1 MAFAN
6 AISGRKLIYILLPN
20 ILVTKKFLPEKKSN
34 ILAHQKPHGKENY
47 LNMASKIKKTIM
59 FLCCTILVLFVALS
73 AVFKVNFFQ
82 VIFLPTYIMNDELE
96 YYNGFLPQSK
106 ISCPYSISNY
116 QEKELD
122 MWYFKDLT
130 GKIKENLIG
139 KDFWVYNDNFDILFC
154 SNGKKYIR
162 NDTHFSSDV
171 TSDMVNSIS
180 FFEEHPVDVYK
191 KDIAMHNIS
200 LHLND
205 EDISKLTNIIIN
217 DEYCLDDLDEI
228 DNTQYL
234 YDLNIAWY
242 VIFELKNTEEFNYE
256 GLCVAGTQRYYIVY
270 YNDKMYLRDLNGNL
284 KFIPN
289 EIANKILNSELTLVK

>member
-6 AISGRKLIYILLPN
+6 VISGRKLIHILLFN
-20 ILVTKKFLPEKKSN
+20 ILIIRKKVKY
-34 ILAHQKPHGKENY
+34 IAHQKPHGKENY

-82 VIFLPTYIMNDELE
+82 VISLPTYIMNDELE

-256 GLCVAGTQRYYIVY
+256 GLCVAETQRYYIVY

>member
-6 AISGRKLIYILLPN
+6 VISGRKLIHILLFN
-20 ILVTKKFLPEKKSN
+20 ILIIRKKVKY
-34 ILAHQKPHGKENY
+34 IAHQKPHGKENY

-82 VIFLPTYIMNDELE
+82 VIFLPTYITSDELE

-122 MWYFKDLT
+122 MWYFNDLT
-130 GKIKENLIG
+130 GKIKENIIG

-154 SNGKKYIR
+154 SDGKKYIR
-162 NDTHFSSDV
+162 NDTHFSSDI

-180 FFEEHPVDVYK
+180 FFEEYPVDVYK
-191 KDIAMHNIS
+191 KDIAIRNIS
-200 LHLND
+200 PLLND
-205 EDISKLTNIIIN
+205 EDISELANIIIN
-217 DEYCLDDLDEI
+217 DEYCLDEI
-228 DNTQYL
+228 DITQYL

-242 VIFELKNTEEFNYE
+242 VIFELKNTEEFNYD
-256 GLCVAGTQRYYIVY
+256 GLCVAETQRYYIVY

>member
-6 AISGRKLIYILLPN
+6 AISGRKLIHILLFN
-20 ILVTKKFLPEKKSN
+20 ILIIRKKVKY
-34 ILAHQKPHGKENY
+34 IAHQKPHGKENY

-59 FLCCTILVLFVALS
+59 FFCCTILVLFVALS

-82 VIFLPTYIMNDELE
+82 VIFLPTYITNDELE

-122 MWYFKDLT
+122 MWYFNDLT
-130 GKIKENLIG
+130 GKIKENIIG

-154 SNGKKYIR
+154 SDGKKYIR

-171 TSDMVNSIS
+171 TSDIVNSIS
-180 FFEEHPVDVYK
+180 FFEEYPVDVYK
-191 KDIAMHNIS
+191 KDIAIRNIS
-200 LHLND
+200 PLLND
-205 EDISKLTNIIIN
+205 KDISELANIIIN
-217 DEYCLDDLDEI
+217 DEYCLDEI
-228 DNTQYL
+228 DTTQYL

-256 GLCVAGTQRYYIVY
+256 GLCVAETQRYYIVY

-289 EIANKILNSELTLVK
+289 EIANKILNSKIHIG

>member
-6 AISGRKLIYILLPN
+6 VISGHKLIHILLFN
-20 ILVTKKFLPEKKSN
+20 ILIIRKKVKY
-34 ILAHQKPHGKENY
+34 IAHQKPHGKENY

-82 VIFLPTYIMNDELE
+82 VIFLPTYITNDELE

-122 MWYFKDLT
+122 MWYFNDIT
-130 GKIKENLIG
+130 GKIKENIIG

-154 SNGKKYIR
+154 SDGKKYIR

-180 FFEEHPVDVYK
+180 FFEEYPVDVYK
-191 KDIAMHNIS
+191 EDIAIRNIS
-200 LHLND
+200 PLLND
-205 EDISKLTNIIIN
+205 EDISELANIIIN
-217 DEYCLDDLDEI
+217 DEYCLDEI
-228 DNTQYL
+228 DITQYL

-256 GLCVAGTQRYYIVY
+256 GLCVAETQRYYIVY

>member
-1 MAFAN
+1 
-6 AISGRKLIYILLPN
+6 
-20 ILVTKKFLPEKKSN
+20 
-34 ILAHQKPHGKENY
+34 
-47 LNMASKIKKTIM
+47 MASKIKKTIM

-82 VIFLPTYIMNDELE
+82 VIFLPTYITNDELE

-122 MWYFKDLT
+122 MWCFKDLT
-130 GKIKENLIG
+130 GKIKENIIG

-154 SNGKKYIR
+154 SDGKKYIR
-162 NDTHFSSDV
+162 NDTHFSSDI

-180 FFEEHPVDVYK
+180 FFEEYPVDVYK
-191 KDIAMHNIS
+191 KDIAIRNIS
-200 LHLND
+200 PLLND
-205 EDISKLTNIIIN
+205 EDISELANIIIN
-217 DEYCLDDLDEI
+217 DEYCLDEI
-228 DNTQYL
+228 DITQYL

-242 VIFELKNTEEFNYE
+242 VIFELKNTEEFNYD
-256 GLCVAGTQRYYIVY
+256 GLCVAETQRYYIVY

>member
-1 MAFAN
+1 M
-6 AISGRKLIYILLPN
+6 
-20 ILVTKKFLPEKKSN
+20 
-34 ILAHQKPHGKENY
+34 
-47 LNMASKIKKTIM
+47 
-59 FLCCTILVLFVALS
+59 
-73 AVFKVNFFQ
+73 
-82 VIFLPTYIMNDELE
+82 
-96 YYNGFLPQSK
+96 
-106 ISCPYSISNY
+106 
-116 QEKELD
+116 
-122 MWYFKDLT
+122 
-130 GKIKENLIG
+130 
-139 KDFWVYNDNFDILFC
+139 YNDNFDILFC

-191 KDIAMHNIS
+191 KDIAMYNIS

-217 DEYCLDDLDEI
+217 DEYCLDDLAEI

-242 VIFELKNTEEFNYE
+242 VIFELKNTKEFNYD
-256 GLCVAGTQRYYIVY
+256 GLCMAETQRYYIVN

>member
-1 MAFAN
+1 MAFEN

-256 GLCVAGTQRYYIVY
+256 GLCVAETQRYYIVY

>member
-1 MAFAN
+1 
-6 AISGRKLIYILLPN
+6 
-20 ILVTKKFLPEKKSN
+20 
-34 ILAHQKPHGKENY
+34 
-47 LNMASKIKKTIM
+47 MASKIKKTIM

-82 VIFLPTYIMNDELE
+82 VIFLPTYITSDELE

-130 GKIKENLIG
+130 GKIKENIIG
-139 KDFWVYNDNFDILFC
+139 KDFWVYNDNFDILFS

-191 KDIAMHNIS
+191 EDIAIRNISPLLNDKDISELA
-200 LHLND
+200 
-205 EDISKLTNIIIN
+205 NIIIN

-242 VIFELKNTEEFNYE
+242 VIFELKNTKEFNYE
-256 GLCVAGTQRYYIVY
+256 GLCVAETQRYYIVY

-289 EIANKILNSELTLVK
+289 EIANKIFNSELTLVK

>member
-1 MAFAN
+1 MTFAN
-6 AISGRKLIYILLPN
+6 AISGRKLIHILLFN
-20 ILVTKKFLPEKKSN
+20 ILIIRKKVKY
-34 ILAHQKPHGKENY
+34 IAHQKPHGKENY

-82 VIFLPTYIMNDELE
+82 VIFLPTYITNDELE

-122 MWYFKDLT
+122 MWYFNDLT
-130 GKIKENLIG
+130 GKIKENIIG

-154 SNGKKYIR
+154 SDGKKYIR

-171 TSDMVNSIS
+171 TSDIVNSIS
-180 FFEEHPVDVYK
+180 FFEEYPVDVYK
-191 KDIAMHNIS
+191 KDIAIRNIS
-200 LHLND
+200 PLLND
-205 EDISKLTNIIIN
+205 KDISELANIIIN
-217 DEYCLDDLDEI
+217 DEYCLDEI
-228 DNTQYL
+228 DTTQYL

-256 GLCVAGTQRYYIVY
+256 GLCVAETQRYYIVY

>member
-6 AISGRKLIYILLPN
+6 AISGRKLIHILLPN

-122 MWYFKDLT
+122 MWYFNDLT
-130 GKIKENLIG
+130 GKIKENIIG

-154 SNGKKYIR
+154 SDGKKYIR

-256 GLCVAGTQRYYIVY
+256 GLCVAETQRYYIVY